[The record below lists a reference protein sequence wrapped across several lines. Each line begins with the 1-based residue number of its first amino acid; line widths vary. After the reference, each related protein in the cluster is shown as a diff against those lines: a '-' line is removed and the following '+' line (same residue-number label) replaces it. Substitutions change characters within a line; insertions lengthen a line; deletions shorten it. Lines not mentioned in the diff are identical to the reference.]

1 MTPTEQKRML
11 LRPYLAAVIFL
22 GAASFLAAAAI
33 TYFALTGRIESP
45 TPQPPRT
52 LGDTI
57 RAGTAAIPAYSTST
71 AERLAHSHG
80 FQALISYTDLGFEP
94 MEITIH
100 RGNTVR
106 FTNNSSNDVWIAASG
121 QHVQI
126 YPRTSGTC
134 GSSSLDSCAPFAP
147 QDFWEFSFDTPGNWQ
162 VVNNLD
168 KSRSAMVRV
177 Q

>member
-1 MTPTEQKRML
+1 MTSSPFERIFDRRYFTIL
-11 LRPYLAAVIFL
+11 PFIGLAA
-22 GAASFLAAAAI
+22 FLAATAI
-33 TYFALTGRIESP
+33 TYRALEMPPKP
-45 TPQPPRT
+45 TPQITPT

-57 RAGTAAIPAYSTST
+57 RAGTAPVPVYSTST
-71 AERLAHSHG
+71 ALKLAHSHG
-80 FQALISYTDLGFEP
+80 FQALVSYTDQGFEP
-94 MEITIH
+94 AEVAIK
-100 RGNTVR
+100 RGDTVR
-106 FTNNSSNDVWIAASG
+106 FTNNSSNNVWIAASG

-126 YPRTSGTC
+126 YPRTSDTC